1 MKRVTIKDVAK
12 EAGVSITTVSHALS
26 GKGILSSETRA
37 YVQSVAKRMN
47 YVPDLYGSNL
57 RKKSTGNIG
66 LFISSAR
73 GDYYGI
79 LIDCMAAA
87 CKKRGLTLNV
97 TISDQHD
104 MMVSHM
110 LGGFLDGA
118 AVLSEYIDENDA
130 ERISRAEFPV
140 VFLDRK
146 ICGATTASI
155 LFDAY
160 GEGRIAAQYLLRLGY
175 KRLGYVAGAEHNYDS
190 EQRANGFFTVLQEA
204 GIRIREEDVIYGGFD
219 RDLAYNNM
227 IAYLERPD
235 VQLPEAFFACNDL
248 SALGCIGA
256 LMEKGYRIPE
266 DVSMMGCDDIEQS
279 SFFREGLTTI
289 HTNFEK
295 QGEMVVAKLMDMLQ
309 KKEEGEVIQLESYLV
324 ERSTCRKPTK

>member
-79 LIDCMAAA
+79 LIDSMAAA
-87 CKKRGLTLNV
+87 CKSRGLTLNV

-104 MMVSHM
+104 VMVSHM

-118 AVLSEYIDENDA
+118 AILSEHIDEQDT

-146 ICGATTASI
+146 IYGTSTASL

-160 GEGRIAAQYLLRLGY
+160 GEGRIAAEYLLRLGH
-175 KRLGYVAGAEHNYDS
+175 KRLAYIQGASHNYDS
-190 EQRANGFFTVLQEA
+190 EGRTAGFYTALKEA
-204 GIRIREEDVIYGGFD
+204 GVSIAEEDVIYGGFD
-219 RDLAYNNM
+219 RDLAYHNM
-227 IAYLERPD
+227 IAYLERTDMHLPD
-235 VQLPEAFFACNDL
+235 AIFAANDL
-248 SALGCIGA
+248 SAFGCINA
-256 LMEKGYRIPE
+256 LMAKGYRVPE
-266 DVSMMGCDDIEQS
+266 DVSIIGCDDVEQS
-279 SFFREGLTTI
+279 GFYRHSLTTI

-295 QGEMVVAKLMDMLQ
+295 QGELIVNKLMDMIQ
-309 KKEEGEVIQLESYLV
+309 KKEQGEVVQLESYLV
-324 ERSTCRKPTK
+324 ERSTCRRKE